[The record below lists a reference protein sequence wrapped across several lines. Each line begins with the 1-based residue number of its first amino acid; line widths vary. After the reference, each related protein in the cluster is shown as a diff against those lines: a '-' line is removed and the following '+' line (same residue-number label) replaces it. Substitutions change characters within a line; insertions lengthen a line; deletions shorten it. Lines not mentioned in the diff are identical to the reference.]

1 MGLFSFLKGKGSYLG
16 VDIGTA
22 TVKLVQLGRG
32 KEKPKLEAYGELQ
45 AYGYLE
51 RPNDAI
57 QTSSLKML
65 DEDVAAMLR
74 DLMKAAGVTAKKVSM
89 SVPVFSSFVTVMEL
103 PLMSAKELA
112 AAVPYEAKQYIPI
125 PLSEVALDYSVLGTK
140 TYQSQGGATISKS
153 EVLLV
158 AVPNEV
164 VNKYA
169 RIAEL
174 AKLQLDALEI
184 ETFSLARSLVGAD
197 KSAILVI
204 DIGTRATNISV
215 MSDGFIRFSHN
226 LDLAGGEI
234 TKTIAT
240 ALNVDYRRAE
250 EFKKTIGLG
259 VSPEAAQIKKLISPL
274 IDMIVSEADRL
285 INEHYRKYN
294 KKIERVIVSGGT
306 ANMAG
311 LVDHLAQHFGV
322 EVLKGN
328 PFLKI
333 EYPPVLEPA
342 VKDLAPNFSVAIG
355 LAMRGLV

>member
-1 MGLFSFLKGKGSYLG
+1 MGLFDFLKGGKSYLG
-16 VDIGTA
+16 VDVGTG
-22 TVKLVQLGRG
+22 TIKLAQLGKG

-45 AYGYLE
+45 TYGYLE

-74 DLMKAAGVTAKKVSM
+74 DLMKAAGVTSKRVSM
-89 SVPVFSSFVTVMEL
+89 SVPVFSSFITVMEL

-112 AAVPYEAKQYIPI
+112 AAIPFEAKQYIPI
-125 PLSEVALDYSVLGTK
+125 PLSEVTLDYSVLGTK
-140 TYQSQGGATISKS
+140 TYNTGKGGSPATKS

-174 AKLQLDALEI
+174 AKLQLDALEV

-197 KSAILVI
+197 KSAVLII
-204 DIGTRATNISV
+204 DIGTRATNISI
-215 MSDGFIRFSHN
+215 MSDGFIRFAHN

-234 TKTIAT
+234 TKTIST

-250 EFKKTIGLG
+250 EFKKTLGLG
-259 VSPEAAQIKKLISPL
+259 TLPEAAQIKKLISPL
-274 IDMIVSEADRL
+274 VDMVINEADRL

-294 KKIERVIVSGGT
+294 KKIERVIVAGGT

-311 LVDHLAQHFGV
+311 LVDYLAQHFGV
-322 EVLKGN
+322 EVLRGN

-342 VKDLAPNFSVAIG
+342 VKDLAPDFSVAIG
-355 LAMRGLV
+355 LAMRGL